1 MSADLQQIWEGLERD
16 AAAKPTGSV
25 IRLLSG
31 PDRPQ
36 VLVGVR
42 ASTGLRFMHI
52 EAPNSGRITG
62 LPRWKEI
69 KVSGEILDAAHEGIT
84 VELQNKAFSK
94 VFSALVRDLLA
105 SVEGVD
111 DARARL
117 QVVRGRLEDWHRFF
131 RERANQAL
139 TIEEQRGL
147 FAELWFLHEHL
158 LPIMGPAAID
168 AWQGPQGGVQDYR
181 LGGLALEVKATIRGS
196 TDRVLISNERQLDPQ
211 GLEHLFL
218 FVLNVVEDP
227 TIGET
232 LPSLVSTVR
241 SQLAGSGSPAQAF
254 EAALRQVGYLDEH
267 AEDYVHNYRP
277 RGETLHRVAPGFP
290 SITAPPAGI
299 QRVRY
304 ELLLDSCR
312 RYQAPL
318 SQATDLFRSPVH
330 GSQ

>member
-1 MSADLQQIWEGLERD
+1 MSADLAHVWDSLERE
-16 AAAKPTGSV
+16 ASTKPDGSV
-25 IRLLSG
+25 VRLLSA

-42 ASTGLRFMHI
+42 AGTGNRFLHI
-52 EAPNSGRITG
+52 EAPNSARISG

-69 KVSGEILDAAHEGIT
+69 KVVGEILDAAHEGIT
-84 VELQNKAFSK
+84 VELQNRAFNK

-105 SVEGVD
+105 SVEGVE
-111 DARARL
+111 DARTRV

-139 TIEEQRGL
+139 SIEEQRGL
-147 FAELWFLHEHL
+147 FAELWFLQEHL
-158 LPIMGPAAID
+158 FPILGPSAVAK
-168 AWQGPQGGVQDYR
+168 WQGPQGGVQDYR
-181 LGGLALEVKATIRGS
+181 SGALALEVKSTIRGS
-196 TDRVLISNERQLDPQ
+196 SDRVLISNEKQLDPQ
-211 GLEHLFL
+211 GLDHLFL
-218 FVLNVVEDP
+218 YVLNVVEDP

-241 SQLAGSGSPAQAF
+241 SQISGSGAPAQAF
-254 EAALRQVGYLDEH
+254 ESALRQVGYLDEH

-277 RGETLHRVAPGFP
+277 RGETMHKVTPGFP
-290 SITAPPAGI
+290 SITTPPPGI

-312 RYQAPL
+312 RYQVPTT
-318 SQATDLFRSPVH
+318 QAMDLFRSPEN
-330 GSQ
+330 GR